1 MNRRKQSEGTLRK
14 IKHMQNILKKEGL
27 SNNTMKDNID
37 EFEDV
42 PAFVRKN
49 IQIEKSKDKENSEI
63 SKFTLSDDDDEPVLR
78 DDNAY
83 LNDNVD

>member
-1 MNRRKQSEGTLRK
+1 MR
-14 IKHMQNILKKEGL
+14 
-27 SNNTMKDNID
+27 DNID

-49 IQIEKSKDKENSEI
+49 IQILKSDEIDKSEV
-63 SKFTLSDDDDEPVLR
+63 SKFTLSYDEDDDEISLR
-78 DDNAY
+78 EDNAY